1 MKMKYFTKEV
11 KIGLTGIIAIAVLIY
26 GINFLKG
33 INMFKASTGYYVEF
47 ENIAGL
53 VNSSPVYAD
62 GFGVGIVR
70 DIHYNYNK
78 PGHVVVEIDLDKNM
92 KLSIGTKAELETE
105 MLGTVKMNLIFP
117 RDGHSYHEIGDT
129 IKGTVNGGMLATA
142 GTLVPKV
149 ESMLP
154 KLDSILSSIDR
165 LLADQSVSNTLHNT
179 EQITSNLKAT
189 THELNTLLQ
198 EEIPSITRNLNVIT
212 ANFAT
217 VSDNLK
223 GIDYAATVKQ
233 INQTLES
240 VRMFTDRLQSSDNNV
255 GLLLN
260 DDALYKNLVETTGN
274 AASLLENIQENPKR
288 YVHFSIFGR
297 KN

>member
-1 MKMKYFTKEV
+1 MNIKYFTKEV
-11 KIGLTGIIAIAVLIY
+11 KIGLAGIIAIAVLIY

-33 INMFKASTGYYVEF
+33 INMFKAGTGYYVEF

-62 GFGVGIVR
+62 GFGVGLVR
-70 DIHYNYNK
+70 QIHYNYNK
-78 PGHVVVEIDLDKNM
+78 PGHIVVEIDLDKNM
-92 KLSIGTKAELETE
+92 KLPIGTKAELETE

-117 RDGHSYHEIGDT
+117 HQYQNYHQIGDT
-129 IKGTVNGGMLATA
+129 IKGSVNGGMMATA
-142 GTLVPKV
+142 SALVPKV
-149 ESMLP
+149 SSMLP
-154 KLDSILSSIDR
+154 KLDSILTSIDR
-165 LLADQSVSNTLHNT
+165 LLADQSLANTLHNT
-179 EQITSNLKAT
+179 EQITSNLKNT

-198 EEIPSITRNLNVIT
+198 RDIPAITGNLNVIT

-217 VSDNLK
+217 ISNNLK
-223 GIDYAATVKQ
+223 DINYTATVGQ
-233 INQTLES
+233 INKTLES
-240 VRMFTDRLQSSDNNV
+240 VKAFTDRLQSPDNNV

-260 DDALYKNLVETTGN
+260 DDALYNNLVKTTGN